1 MPDSPF
7 AYTPAPPHSA
17 VIFASQRQG
26 DAAGYGAM
34 PDRIEARA
42 RGRGGW
48 YTHFHA
54 RVADAQRAH
63 GGPVVVAAAIADP
76 IADAIA
82 ETSGGEGA

>member
-1 MPDSPF
+1 MPDSPL
-7 AYTPAPPHSA
+7 ANTPALPNSS

-34 PDRIEARA
+34 ADRMEARA

-48 YTHFHA
+48 YTHFQA

-63 GGPVVVAAAIADP
+63 DGPVVVAAAIA
-76 IADAIA
+76 AAIA